1 MYVRLVRAQDAS
13 NCWITE
19 ARNEFKLATASGPA
33 GTIVSFASRLQQPA
47 TTTFLSQIDPSRK
60 ANFMLRS
67 RRASASLLA
76 HYVFRPAPPSHIIA
90 RLSLLFLLLFFS
102 SSFFFFHSQLF
113 LVLLPP
119 SCTLYLVLVFFI
131 IFSLFCL
138 VLFLFL
144 FVFFFGVRLS
154 GSTVN
159 RAFIIIASRRGW
171 CRRGRATGPRKG
183 HWPADSST

>member
-1 MYVRLVRAQDAS
+1 MISEYHFELQKQNSSRDSVFTRIITVRKIKTMYVRLVRAQDAS

-102 SSFFFFHSQLF
+102 SSFFFFSFPTFSCSSSSF
-113 LVLLPP
+113 LYPLPCARFLHHLLSFLPGP
-119 SCTLYLVLVFFI
+119 FS
-131 IFSLFCL
+131 FSL
-138 VLFLFL
+138 
-144 FVFFFGVRLS
+144 RLLL
-154 GSTVN
+154 
-159 RAFIIIASRRGW
+159 RG
-171 CRRGRATGPRKG
+171 
-183 HWPADSST
+183 